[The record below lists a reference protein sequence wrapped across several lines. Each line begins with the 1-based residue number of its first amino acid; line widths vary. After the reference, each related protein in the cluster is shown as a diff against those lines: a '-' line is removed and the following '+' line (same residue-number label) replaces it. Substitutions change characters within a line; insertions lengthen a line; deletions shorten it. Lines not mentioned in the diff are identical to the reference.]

1 LNRGIHA
8 TDRPRAT
15 GGRWQ
20 DFDITLT
27 GILLNKKVLKLAA
40 ISAALLTGLS
50 ACGTTQMNMIE
61 VQKTT
66 SRTIGLASSDEITV
80 SNIKYGQRNSLG
92 GTPVTYDATTTKG
105 RRFGCSVFMI
115 PGLTPLDKPAYNDW
129 ECHPR

>member
-1 LNRGIHA
+1 M
-8 TDRPRAT
+8 

-20 DFDITLT
+20 DLDITLT
-27 GILLNKKVLKLAA
+27 GILLNKKILILAA